1 MLGALPIAAAAAV
14 TALPVCRRELAPLV
28 TGYGALGIASLGIA
42 SLGIASLGIASLGL
56 ATAAAGF
63 AYAAVPTAPGCSA
76 ASSTRR

>member
-42 SLGIASLGIASLGL
+42 SLGIASLGL